1 MEGCKIKNRKS
12 AEELL
17 EKLNLPSVNELL
29 VKRLKIMG
37 MPMDIIKLIREWL
50 TGRSYYV
57 QLSYRIKGL
66 ILKNYI
72 VIMIRPK

>member
-1 MEGCKIKNRKS
+1 MDGCKIENGKS
-12 AEELL
+12 TGEVLD
-17 EKLNLPSVNELL
+17 KLNLPSVNELL

-37 MPMDIIKLIREWL
+37 MPMDIIKLIRDWL

-72 VIMIRPK
+72 VIMTRPK